1 MFKAICSTTWVWYLH
16 SNAHD
21 YALEKLISQQTTLS
35 KVFCS
40 NLAHLSLVFFWFTGM
55 HLHGAYFST
64 YHCWLKDPK
73 YSFPSAQS
81 IWYFIGQDILNTKI
95 GIYFQGVHI
104 TSGLFQLW
112 RSEGIITNLALKDA
126 CSVSLIATILSLMGS
141 SLHLHLIWLEIS
153 LYKKSKSFSIHHFC
167 SLFGLG
173 SISLSRHQI
182 HISVPIHRLLLS
194 GIDPMSMPCPQEL
207 LNLSK
212 SSLSALEFDV
222 ILLPQGIVI
231 LTTSNSSILGSS
243 GKLLTNGSVLLGQV
257 ITHHLYVGVTCLSS
271 SVVCHTLRS
280 YVAQL
285 WHNPNN
291 LRLSWMS
298 LIYQLKWEIL
308 QSWVGIYGLSV
319 NFS

>member
-1 MFKAICSTTWVWYLH
+1 MFKALCSTTWVWYLH

-21 YALEKLISQQTTLS
+21 YELILISQQTTLS

-55 HLHGAYFST
+55 HLHGAYFSS

-126 CSVSLIATILSLMGS
+126 CCVSLIATILSLLGS

-153 LYKKSKSFSIHHFC
+153 LYKKSKSFSIHHSI

-173 SISLSRHQI
+173 SISFSRHQI
-182 HISVPIHRLLLS
+182 HISAPIHRLLLS
-194 GIDPMSMPCPQEL
+194 GLDPMSMPCAQEL

-212 SSLSALEFDV
+212 SSLHTA
-222 ILLPQGIVI
+222 
-231 LTTSNSSILGSS
+231 
-243 GKLLTNGSVLLGQV
+243 SV
-257 ITHHLYVGVTCLSS
+257 
-271 SVVCHTLRS
+271 
-280 YVAQL
+280 
-285 WHNPNN
+285 
-291 LRLSWMS
+291 
-298 LIYQLKWEIL
+298 
-308 QSWVGIYGLSV
+308 
-319 NFS
+319 

>member
-1 MFKAICSTTWVWYLH
+1 MFKALCSTTWVWYLH

-21 YALEKLISQQTTLS
+21 YELILISQQTTLS

-64 YHCWLKDPK
+64 YNCWLKDPK

-126 CSVSLIATILSLMGS
+126 CCVSLIATILSLLGS

-153 LYKKSKSFSIHHFC
+153 LYKKSKSFSIHHSI

-173 SISLSRHQI
+173 SISFSRHQI
-182 HISVPIHRLLLS
+182 HISAPIHRLLLS
-194 GIDPMSMPCPQEL
+194 GLDPMSMPCAQEL

-243 GKLLTNGSVLLGQV
+243 GKL
-257 ITHHLYVGVTCLSS
+257 
-271 SVVCHTLRS
+271 
-280 YVAQL
+280 
-285 WHNPNN
+285 
-291 LRLSWMS
+291 S
-298 LIYQLKWEIL
+298 LAL
-308 QSWVGIYGLSV
+308 
-319 NFS
+319 

>member
-1 MFKAICSTTWVWYLH
+1 MFKALCSTTWVWYLH

-21 YALEKLISQQTTLS
+21 YELILISQQTTLS

-55 HLHGAYFST
+55 HLHGAYFSS

-126 CSVSLIATILSLMGS
+126 CCVSLIATILSLLGS

-153 LYKKSKSFSIHHFC
+153 LYKKSKSFSIHHSI

-173 SISLSRHQI
+173 SISFSRHQI
-182 HISVPIHRLLLS
+182 HISAPIHRLLLS
-194 GIDPMSMPCPQEL
+194 GLDPMSMPCAQEL

-212 SSLSALEFDV
+212 SSLHTASALEFDV
-222 ILLPQGIVI
+222 ILLPQGII
-231 LTTSNSSILGSS
+231 CGSITEYATTLTSNSSILGSS

-257 ITHHLYVGVTCLSS
+257 ITHHLYLGVVCLSS
-271 SVVCHTLRS
+271 SVLGFRLRFYFTYTSAS
-280 YVAQL
+280 YMQLLSWNAQL
-285 WHNPNN
+285 SMN
-291 LRLSWMS
+291 LAIAGS
-298 LIYQLKWEIL
+298 
-308 QSWVGIYGLSV
+308 
-319 NFS
+319 